1 MFICK
6 LSICIFICIN
16 ICQPYT
22 AIFFKIGLSICTP
35 VHHGLPIR
43 NDQLW
48 IILDDSKK
56 SPLALCRK
64 LRLFEFLTCLTFGD
78 SRCFFF
84 GDEDCECAI
93 DPLHYS
99 MGFQTGFFL
108 FSDWKTVAQ
117 HSCCEPTNPPFLSL
131 DVGTHTIAPACRAS
145 RLQGNC
151 PKRLEGATGR
161 PGESTTKTT
170 IIVPK

>member
-1 MFICK
+1 MLNLLWLWAQSKVTPIFPLLWHSLLRASARKFVPGATTWKGCSADTNEAWILGASFLLKRDLWSWWNMFICK

-93 DPLHYS
+93 DPLH
-99 MGFQTGFFL
+99 
-108 FSDWKTVAQ
+108 
-117 HSCCEPTNPPFLSL
+117 
-131 DVGTHTIAPACRAS
+131 
-145 RLQGNC
+145 
-151 PKRLEGATGR
+151 
-161 PGESTTKTT
+161 
-170 IIVPK
+170 